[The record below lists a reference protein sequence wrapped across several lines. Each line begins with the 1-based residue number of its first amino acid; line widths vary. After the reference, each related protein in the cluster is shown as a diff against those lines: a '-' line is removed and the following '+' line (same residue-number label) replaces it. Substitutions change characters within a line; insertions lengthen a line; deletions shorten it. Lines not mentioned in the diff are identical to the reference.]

1 MSIRLKRKINPIVR
15 LFQPVVDSIAEIF
28 GTECEVV
35 LHDFSDLEHSIVKI
49 ANGHVT
55 GRKVGDPITDLGL
68 RSLKSQ
74 LQPGQPYVCYLT
86 KARDGRPIKS
96 SSVLIHDT
104 KGKIVGGLCI
114 NLDLT
119 PYKFTAEALQKI
131 SIISSNPNDVQETF
145 ETDAGRLLKNGIQEV
160 LERQGRFLGRMS
172 PLEKQVVIKELEA
185 KGIFLIKGAVTQVAN
200 SLGLSRVS
208 VYKYLDHI
216 RKA

>member
-1 MSIRLKRKINPIVR
+1 VKRKVHPITR
-15 LFQPVVDSIAEIF
+15 LFEPIVDSIAEAY
-28 GTECEVV
+28 GTYCEVV

-49 ANGHVT
+49 VNGHIT

-68 RSLKSQ
+68 RMLKSHIP
-74 LQPGQPYVCYLT
+74 PGHLCASYRT
-86 KARDGRPIKS
+86 KANNGRSIKS
-96 SSVLIHDT
+96 SSILIRDT
-104 KGKIVGGLCI
+104 KGKIIGGLCI

-119 PYKFTAEALQKI
+119 TYETAFDALQQI
-131 SIISSNPNDVQETF
+131 CRISSDPHDIQETF
-145 ETDAGRLLKNGIQEV
+145 ETDAGKLLKNGIQEV
-160 LERQGRFLGRMS
+160 LERRGRSLVRMS
-172 PLEKQVVIKELEA
+172 PLEKREVIKELEA